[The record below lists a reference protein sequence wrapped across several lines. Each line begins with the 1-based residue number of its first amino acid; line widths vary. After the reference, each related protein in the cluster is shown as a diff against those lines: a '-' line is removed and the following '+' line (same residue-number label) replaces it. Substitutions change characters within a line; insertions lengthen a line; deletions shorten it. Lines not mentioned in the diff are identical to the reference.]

1 MNVFVGMSVAGLV
14 GTNLVSRSTNLI
26 VQKGVDT
33 LSFFRSGSSSAEN
46 ISAALRKIEELDIKI
61 KIKVLQK
68 FLNKYNPAKMSNKLY
83 HSSENLTKTETL
95 HLENLPLENLATTGD
110 EVFSDICEDMDK
122 IVDKCCAIIQK
133 IEQSIADHGTKW
145 LKRYRSFDVSADLT
159 DLELYNT
166 IMKNRIEMF
175 MAERD
180 DLAFNRSII

>member
-1 MNVFVGMSVAGLV
+1 MNVLVGMSVAGLV
-14 GTNLVSRSTNLI
+14 GTNIVSRSTNII
-26 VQKGVDT
+26 VQAGVNT
-33 LSFFRSGSSSAEN
+33 LSFFRSGSLSEEN

-83 HSSENLTKTETL
+83 HSLETL
-95 HLENLPLENLATTGD
+95 PTTEILQTKGD
-110 EVFSDICEDMDK
+110 DVFPDICEDMDK
-122 IVDKCCAIIQK
+122 IVAKCCAIIQK

-145 LKRYRSFDVSADLT
+145 LKRYRSFDVSVDLLE
-159 DLELYNT
+159 LELYNT

>member
-33 LSFFRSGSSSAEN
+33 LSFFRSGSSSVEN

-83 HSSENLTKTETL
+83 HSSENLAKS
-95 HLENLPLENLATTGD
+95 ENLPLENLETTGD

-133 IEQSIADHGTKW
+133 IEQSIADHGAKW

>member
-14 GTNLVSRSTNLI
+14 GTNLVSRTTNMI

-46 ISAALRKIEELDIKI
+46 ISAALRKIEEMDIKI

-83 HSSENLTKTETL
+83 TTAETLPSSE
-95 HLENLPLENLATTGD
+95 D
-110 EVFSDICEDMDK
+110 EVFSDICQDMDK

-145 LKRYRSFDVSADLT
+145 LKRYRSFDVSVDLIE
-159 DLELYNT
+159 LELYNT

-180 DLAFNRSII
+180 DLAFNRSVI

>member
-1 MNVFVGMSVAGLV
+1 
-14 GTNLVSRSTNLI
+14 
-26 VQKGVDT
+26 
-33 LSFFRSGSSSAEN
+33 
-46 ISAALRKIEELDIKI
+46 
-61 KIKVLQK
+61 
-68 FLNKYNPAKMSNKLY
+68 MSNKLY
-83 HSSENLTKTETL
+83 HSSENLAKS
-95 HLENLPLENLATTGD
+95 ENLPLENLATTGD
-110 EVFSDICEDMDK
+110 EVFSEICEDMDK

-133 IEQSIADHGTKW
+133 IEQSIADHGAKW